1 MKITLSKPLLPLM
14 WWGNILLLV
23 LIAFSSC
30 KKSDDMPVLTAV
42 PNLAASAT
50 NVILNRNDAGKPAV
64 KLSWSAAAVS
74 GMNGSITYFLEWD
87 RKGNNFANPTNV
99 KVGKDSL
106 SANYTHAAF
115 NDLMSTL
122 PADVPT
128 QIEVRLVGATSD
140 GSVSAFYSNALVLT
154 VTPYSKVLPPPYS
167 KLWLVGSATPNGW
180 DIDNATALIQDGA
193 DLFSFSYTGNFN
205 AGEFKVATAKSWD
218 TPFYRPVSNHP
229 SLNATTMQLN
239 AGDPDHKWEIT
250 KAGKYKITLNLR
262 DLTVSIVDLTTTTP
276 PPYSQLWLVG
286 DATPNGW
293 DLDNATPLT
302 KDGADPFTFSYT
314 GPLTAG
320 EFKIPTEK
328 NWDGKFYRPVADH
341 QLLSDSKV
349 QLSAG
354 DPDNKW
360 QVTTAGNYKITLDIR
375 SNAITIVKL

>member
-1 MKITLSKPLLPLM
+1 MKIFLSKAILPRL
-14 WWGNILLLV
+14 WLGNMLLLV
-23 LIAFSSC
+23 LSVVSAC
-30 KKSDDMPVLTAV
+30 KKSDDTPALTAA
-42 PNLAASAT
+42 PTLAVSTT
-50 NVILNRNDAGKPAV
+50 NVVLNRNDASKPAV
-64 KLSWSAAAVS
+64 KLSWSAAAVN
-74 GMNGSITYFLEWD
+74 GMNGSITYFLQWD
-87 RKGNNFANPTNV
+87 RKGNNFSNPTNV
-99 KVGKDSL
+99 KIGKDSL

-128 QIEVRLVGATSD
+128 PIELRLVGATSD

-180 DIDNATALIQDGA
+180 DIDNSTPLLQDGA
-193 DLFSFSYTGNFN
+193 DLFSFSYTGNLS
-205 AGEFKVATAKSWD
+205 AGEFKVATAKNYDAS
-218 TPFYRPVSNHP
+218 FYRPVNNHP
-229 SLNATTMQLN
+229 PLNATTMQLN
-239 AGDPDHKWEIT
+239 AGDPDHKWEII

-262 DLTVSIVDLTTTTP
+262 NLTVSIVDLTTTTP

-293 DLDNATPLT
+293 DIDNATSLT
-302 KDGADPFTFSYT
+302 KDAADPFIFSYT

-328 NWDGKFYRPVADH
+328 NWDGKFYRPVANH
-341 QLLSDSKV
+341 QSLSDTKV
-349 QLSAG
+349 QLNAG

-360 QVTTAGNYKITLDIR
+360 QITTAGNYKITLDIR
-375 SNAITIVKL
+375 SNSIGIVKL